1 MKFVTVKGLVIIAR
15 GVCILLLHLKG
26 GHVRKL
32 IAKGLLKMK
41 RGALN
46 MINKKLIHSYS
57 RAEALADGVLVD
69 VTDLAKEAGFTVP
82 VAISSQVYGGFI
94 NPYQVREGR
103 QSRNWVGQD
112 EKGRLWD
119 MLNNLFWTIK
129 ARVETGPELVFKTL
143 FGKRLVQLK
152 SVIGPGDGG
161 EPVITIMLPEED

>member
-1 MKFVTVKGLVIIAR
+1 
-15 GVCILLLHLKG
+15 
-26 GHVRKL
+26 
-32 IAKGLLKMK
+32 
-41 RGALN
+41 
-46 MINKKLIHSYS
+46 MINGKLIHSYS
-57 RAEALADGVLVD
+57 RAQAIADGVLVD

-82 VAISSQVYGGFI
+82 VVISSQVYGGFI
-94 NPYQVREGR
+94 NPHQVQEGCC
-103 QSRNWVGQD
+103 SRNWVGQD